1 MTLLLRTAPVI
12 LVMGAIFL
20 LSHQTGD
27 SLHLPTFPG
36 VDKLAHI
43 LAYATLALTVL
54 WYHGPKGLQNLR
66 RAAMQT
72 VLFCL
77 LYGLSDEYHQSFIA
91 LRSVSALDILADTT
105 GALLVSLVW
114 LNSSVLRRKI
124 IHFQTAL
131 AVRLNVAS

>member
-1 MTLLLRTAPVI
+1 
-12 LVMGAIFL
+12 MGIIFL
-20 LSHQTGD
+20 FSHQTGD

-36 VDKLAHI
+36 ADKLAHI

-54 WYHGPKGLQNLR
+54 WYHGPKGVQNPR
-66 RAAMQT
+66 RAAIQT

-105 GALLVSLVW
+105 GAGAVSLVW
-114 LNSSVLRRKI
+114 LNSSVLRQKI
-124 IHFQTAL
+124 LCYQTAL
-131 AVRLNVAS
+131 TVRLNLKS

>member
-1 MTLLLRTAPVI
+1 
-12 LVMGAIFL
+12 MGIIFL

-36 VDKLAHI
+36 ADKLAHI
-43 LAYATLALTVL
+43 LAYATLALAVL
-54 WYHGPKGLQNLR
+54 WCHGPKGGQNPR

-105 GALLVSLVW
+105 GAGAVGLIW
-114 LNSSVLRRKI
+114 LNSCVLRQKI
-124 IHFQTAL
+124 LCYQTAL
-131 AVRLNVAS
+131 TVRLNLAG